1 MSGRTILVVEDE
13 ALVAEDIRETLAASG
28 YHVPMIAATGDEA
41 IARTAELRPDLVL
54 MDIRIRGPR
63 DGIDAANE
71 IYERF
76 EIPVVYLTA
85 YADDATLRRARAS
98 HPFGYL
104 LKPFDEK
111 QLQTNIE
118 IALDRH
124 RIESDLRGNERCFAK
139 ALQCSGLAMIATDC
153 QGQIVAFN
161 EEAERLTGWNRS
173 EAVGMDIGDVFEA
186 GSVAD
191 LVRDTPRILNGG
203 PPNPVREAE
212 LLSPATD
219 EDFLITR
226 GGRRVEIQLDAGV
239 VRDRQDR
246 VAGIVVSFREVG
258 DDDDF

>member
-1 MSGRTILVVEDE
+1 MSGRSILVVEDE
-13 ALVAEDIRETLAASG
+13 ALVAEDIRETLSAFG
-28 YHVPMIAATGDEA
+28 YHVPFIAGTGEEA
-41 IARTAELRPDLVL
+41 VSRAAEFRPDLVL

-85 YADDATLRRARAS
+85 YADDATLRRARES

-104 LKPFDEK
+104 LKPFGEK

-124 RIESDLRGNERCFAK
+124 RIESGLRDNERCFAK
-139 ALQCSGLAMIATDC
+139 AMECSGLAMIATDC
-153 QGQIVAFN
+153 GGEIVAFN
-161 EEAERLTGWNRS
+161 EEAERLTGWNRD

-186 GSVAD
+186 GSLAD
-191 LVRDTPRILNGG
+191 LIRDTPRILNGG

-212 LLSPATD
+212 LLSPALD
-219 EDFLITR
+219 EDFLVTR
-226 GGRRVEIQLDAGV
+226 NGDRIEIRLDAGV

-246 VAGIVVSFREVG
+246 VAGIVVSFREVAE
-258 DDDDF
+258 DVL